1 MIRHL
6 LLTALLALPL
16 APRLLAAAAA
26 EPAMVPTQITCNYAE
41 SVRTDKEMNTV
52 FTGDV
57 VVTAT
62 NMSLRC
68 DRLEVVSFVGGAKDE
83 IIAKENQFKSL
94 IAIGHV
100 RIVQGA
106 REATCGRAEVLP
118 GDDKIILSERPL
130 VVDAETGWTYSGKN
144 LYLLRGERRVHGE
157 KVTFTGPAV
166 KDLGFDKKKLP
177 GGAKTPEPAAPAPSG
192 TPAPATPAAA
202 PATDSSPSIQVPG
215 AEPRK

>member
-1 MIRHL
+1 MIRYL

-26 EPAMVPTQITCNYAE
+26 EPALVPTQITCNYAE

-100 RIVQGA
+100 RIVQGS

-177 GGAKTPEPAAPAPSG
+177 GATKPADASA
-192 TPAPATPAAA
+192 PAPATPAAA
-202 PATDSSPSIQVPG
+202 PAPQSSPSIQVPG